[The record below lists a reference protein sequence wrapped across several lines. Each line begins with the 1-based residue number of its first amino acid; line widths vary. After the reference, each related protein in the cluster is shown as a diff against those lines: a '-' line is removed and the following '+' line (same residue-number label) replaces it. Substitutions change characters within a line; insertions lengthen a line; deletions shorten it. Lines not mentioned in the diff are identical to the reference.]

1 MNNKKKLYQVLAD
14 GPDQGQIKEL
24 SQLASEE
31 GVTYLVF
38 TDGTRCNIAFVGKL
52 NDSKAYDSGMYV
64 GEVIDRTNIWKFNKK
79 VEGPEDRQL
88 FSEDAGQWFTGAD
101 PYHQDN
107 KQRTITEAIPP
118 KRVVSE
124 DEIKTSKEK
133 LRELGFDENTPGF
146 EQSNGLIIDNQEELS
161 RMQAMAQLKGVGYK
175 GGVKGLRPTEIA
187 EGTTLGLDPDFILP
201 PTPKDLAKYQHANE
215 IYIPENLGDVINEA
229 STPAAL
235 DQAAQDV
242 VSIASEGLPTPGLPP
257 SSASINSA
265 PVEEVTPSGEK
276 KTSHEGSP
284 VWSIVSKCKK
294 KECQA
299 PLILNLA
306 LPGKSIYNLIK
317 DEYEDDVVEEFF
329 DILID
334 TISTDQIKASLKEAL
349 RASYEGKKEATE

>member
-1 MNNKKKLYQVLAD
+1 MNKKTKLYQVLAD

-24 SQLASEE
+24 SKLTTEE
-31 GVTYLVF
+31 GVTYLEF
-38 TDGTRCNIAFVGKL
+38 SDGTRCNIAFVGKI

-64 GEVIDRTNIWKFNKK
+64 GEIIDRTNIWQFKRKI
-79 VEGPEDRQL
+79 EGPEDRQL
-88 FSEDAGQWFTGAD
+88 YSEDAGQWFTGAD

-124 DEIKTSKEK
+124 EEIKTSKEK

-146 EQSNGLIIDNQEELS
+146 EQSNGLVIDNQEELT

-175 GGVKGLRPTEIA
+175 GGVKGLRPTEIV
-187 EGTTLGLDPDFILP
+187 EGTTLGLDPDYILP

-215 IYIPENLGDVINEA
+215 IYIPENLGDTINE
-229 STPAAL
+229 SS
-235 DQAAQDV
+235 DQAAQEV
-242 VSIASEGLPTPGLPP
+242 VALATAPAQVPQQQV
-257 SSASINSA
+257 INSA
-265 PVEEVTPSGEK
+265 PVEEKPVEAKEEK
-276 KTSHEGSP
+276 SPREGSP

-317 DEYEDDVVEEFF
+317 DEYEEEAVEEFF

-349 RASYEGKKEATE
+349 RASYEGKKASE